1 MNQTVKTRQYQICSR
16 CVMDTTDPD
25 IVFDENGICNHC
37 HTYDDLIRESVFLG
51 AEGKRRLEEIVRKIK
66 KEGKDKKYD
75 CVIGVS
81 GGVDSTYVA
90 YKVKE
95 LGLRPLA
102 AHLDNG
108 WDSELAVMNIEQT
121 LKMLNIDLY
130 THVIN
135 WEEFKDLQLSFLKA
149 STPDS
154 EIPSDHAIV
163 SLMYRVA
170 EKFGTKYVLAGY
182 NAKTESHIPSSWS
195 KGYWDWKYI
204 KSVSKQFGR
213 VKLNTY
219 PHVNFWTLQR
229 YRKNQSWIH
238 ILNYLDYNKK
248 DAKNLLIKKLAW
260 KDYGWKHHESIYT
273 RFYQGYILIH
283 KFGYD
288 KRRAHLSSL
297 ICAGETNRDEA
308 LIELQNEPYP
318 LEMQIED
325 KQYVIKKLNISE
337 EEFENIMKLPSKSF
351 WDYPSYAKWYNKN
364 SFKTMLFIYQCA
376 KKLISHGSPGHE

>member
-1 MNQTVKTRQYQICSR
+1 MKTLTKDKKYQICTR

-25 IVFDENGICNHC
+25 IIFDEKGVCNHC
-37 HTYDDLIRESVFLG
+37 HMYDELMRGRTFSGE
-51 AEGKRRLEEIVRKIK
+51 EGKRRLDEIVKKIK
-66 KEGKDKKYD
+66 KEGQDKKYD
-75 CVIGVS
+75 CLIGVS

-102 AHLDNG
+102 VHLDNG
-108 WDSELAVMNIEQT
+108 WNSELAVMNIEQA
-121 LKMLNIDLY
+121 LKILNIDLY

-135 WEEFKDLQLSFLKA
+135 WDEFKDLQLAFLRA

-163 SLMYRVA
+163 ALMYHLA
-170 EKFGTKYVLAGY
+170 DKFGIKYVLAGY
-182 NAKTESHIPSSWS
+182 NAKTESHMSSSWS
-195 KGYWDWKYI
+195 QGYWDWKYI
-204 KSVSKQFGR
+204 KSVSKQFGTM
-213 VKLNTY
+213 KLKTY
-219 PHVNFWTLQR
+219 PHVNFWTLR
-229 YRKNQSWIH
+229 KYRHTQSWIH

-248 DAKNLLIKKLAW
+248 DAKDVLIKKLNW

-288 KRRAHLSSL
+288 KRRSHLSSL
-297 ICAGETNRDEA
+297 ICARETNRDEA

-318 LEMQIED
+318 LQMQMED
-325 KQYVIKKLNISE
+325 KQYLLKKLNISE
-337 EEFENIMKLPSKSF
+337 AEFENIMKLPVKSF
-351 WDYPSYAKWYNKN
+351 WDYPSYAKWYNKKA
-364 SFKTMLFIYQCA
+364 FKTMLSLYQFS
-376 KKLISHGSPGHE
+376 KKWISQGQTQYE

>member
-1 MNQTVKTRQYQICSR
+1 MNPLTKDKKYQICTR

-25 IVFDENGICNHC
+25 IIFDEEGICNHC
-37 HTYDDLIRESVFLG
+37 HTYDELMRGRAFSGE
-51 AEGKRRLEEIVRKIK
+51 EGKRRLDEIVKKIK

-102 AHLDNG
+102 VHLDNG
-108 WDSELAVMNIEQT
+108 WNSELAVMNIEQA
-121 LKMLNIDLY
+121 LKILNIDLY
-130 THVIN
+130 TNVIN
-135 WEEFKDLQLSFLKA
+135 WEEFKDLQLAFLRA

-163 SLMYRVA
+163 SLMYHVA
-170 EKFGTKYVLAGY
+170 DKFGIKYVLAGY
-182 NAKTESHIPSSWS
+182 NAKTESHMSSSWS
-195 KGYWDWKYI
+195 QGYWDWKYI
-204 KSVSKQFGR
+204 KSVSKQFGTM
-213 VKLNTY
+213 KLKTY
-219 PHVNFWTLQR
+219 PHVNFWALR
-229 YRKNQSWIH
+229 KYRHTQSWIH

-248 DAKNLLIKKLAW
+248 DAKDVLIKKLNW

-297 ICAGETNRDEA
+297 ICAGETNRDDA
-308 LIELQNEPYP
+308 LIELQNEAYP
-318 LEMQIED
+318 LQMQMED
-325 KQYVIKKLNISE
+325 KQYLIKKLNISE
-337 EEFENIMKLPSKSF
+337 EEFENIMKLPVKSF
-351 WDYPSYAKWYNKN
+351 WDYPSYAKWYNKK
-364 SFKTMLFIYQCA
+364 SFKTMLSLYQFV
-376 KKLISHGSPGHE
+376 KKRISPGKFRHE